1 MRPIRVGFDARWYND
16 SGVGT
21 YVGELLRALAAV
33 HREIDLI
40 IYEDPQNPV
49 SGLDHSSGLD
59 HHSMVRIP
67 VHSKKYSLREQWEF
81 RRRAAEDRLDLFHC
95 PFYAVPLTLNCPLV
109 VTVHDLIPFLF
120 RIYGWPKHQMV
131 KTGYRIAGWRAAH
144 IIADS
149 ANTARDVT
157 RFLNVVSGRIS
168 VVPLAAKRCFQPKKE
183 GRELER
189 LHETYDIRPPYVMI
203 PSSRDLRTK
212 NLEGALRAA
221 EIAGLCS
228 GLDFQTVVYGH
239 QQSRTR
245 DLKKAWPGLNLRLI
259 GYIDDA
265 DLAAMFR
272 NAHSLLIASLYEGF
286 GLPLIEAM
294 ACGCAVVTSS
304 AGSLAEVAGGGAQA
318 YSPTDLEAMG
328 AALARLLTL
337 AEERERWKTAGL
349 QRARDFS
356 WAKTASETLSIYDR
370 VASQY
375 IGVRG
380 AQRREHAR
388 TS

>member
-1 MRPIRVGFDARWYND
+1 MRPIRVGFDARWHND

-21 YVGELLRALAAV
+21 YVGELLRAMAAG

-40 IYEDPQNPV
+40 VYEDPQNPV
-49 SGLDHSSGLD
+49 SGLDH
-59 HHSMVRIP
+59 HSMIRIP
-67 VHSKKYSLREQWEF
+67 VPSKKYSLREQWEF
-81 RRRAAEDRLDLFHC
+81 RGRAGKDRLDLFHS
-95 PFYAVPLTLNCPLV
+95 PFYAVPLTLSCPLV
-109 VTVHDLIPFLF
+109 VTIHDLIPFLF
-120 RIYGWPKHQMV
+120 RIYGWPKQQMV
-131 KTGYRIAGWRAAH
+131 KTGYRMAGWRATH

-157 RFLNVVSGRIS
+157 RFLSVVSDRIS
-168 VVPLAAKRCFQPKKE
+168 VVPLAAKSCFQPKKE
-183 GRELER
+183 SRELER

-203 PSSRDLRTK
+203 PGSRDLRTK

-221 EIAGLCS
+221 EIARLRS
-228 GLDFQTVVYGH
+228 GVDFQTVVYGH

-245 DLKKAWPGLNLRLI
+245 DLKKALPALNLRPT

-265 DLAAMFR
+265 ELAAMFR

-294 ACGCAVVTSS
+294 ACGCAVVTSN
-304 AGSLAEVAGGGAQA
+304 AGSLAEVAGGGAQV
-318 YSPTDLEAMG
+318 YSPTDLEGMG

-349 QRARDFS
+349 QRAGEFS

-375 IGVRG
+375 IDVGG
-380 AQRREHAR
+380 TQRYEHAR
-388 TS
+388 IS